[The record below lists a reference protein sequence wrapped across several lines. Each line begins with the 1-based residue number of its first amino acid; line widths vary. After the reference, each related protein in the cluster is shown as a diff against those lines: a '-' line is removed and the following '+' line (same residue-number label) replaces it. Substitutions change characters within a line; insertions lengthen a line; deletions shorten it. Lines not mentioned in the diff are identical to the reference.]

1 MARILGS
8 GVWERIKGG
17 WKTVGAPG
25 VGAFDYGGP
34 WVPTEVGPISAIKL
48 SAYFACIRLLSECM
62 GSLTFQLY
70 DNANNVVQ
78 EHDLYGLL
86 RAKPNSYQTGD
97 AFVSAM
103 AANTIM
109 FGNSMAGIKR
119 YSEGG
124 TPFMLDFYNTELWEV
139 ESDRQGRPSFFL
151 DGKRVDPDNVLHWA
165 GFGLSGYWG
174 IPTLLA
180 AGPTMAMQ
188 RESNAAAAQT
198 FANGLRVGGFFTL
211 PENRNAFGDPQLDKF
226 NSELAKMSQPQNTS
240 KWLPLLPGMGVI
252 QNTQL
257 RIDPVTAELLQSRYF
272 GIEEICRYMGVPPPL
287 IGHTDKASSWASS
300 LTNLNQFLVDYRL
313 LPMAIRFENVIAQK
327 LLGRIDRNRLRPKF
341 NMDSLLRG
349 DIKTRYD
356 MYEIGRQ
363 QGILS
368 ADDCRDRE
376 RLPPIPGGLGNDY
389 TPTGKAAAKPKGNDN
404 GPTA

>member
-1 MARILGS
+1 MARILGG

-62 GSLTFQLY
+62 GSMTFQLY
-70 DNANNVVQ
+70 DGKNNVI
-78 EHDLYGLL
+78 EDHGLYGLL
-86 RAKPNSYQTGD
+86 RARPNLYQTGD

-103 AANTIM
+103 AANNIM
-109 FGNSMAGIKR
+109 FGNSMSKIDRLSNGEA
-119 YSEGG
+119 
-124 TPFMLDFYNTELWEV
+124 FQLDFYNTELWEV
-139 ESDRQGRPSFFL
+139 ESDRQGRPSFFM
-151 DGKRVDPDNVLHWA
+151 DRVKVPNEDVLHWP
-165 GFGLSGYWG
+165 GFGMSGYWG

-180 AGPTMAMQ
+180 AGHTMAMQ
-188 RESNAAAAQT
+188 VESNDAAAQT
-198 FANGLRVGGFFTL
+198 FANGLRVGGFFTI
-211 PENRNAFGDPQLDKF
+211 PENKQAFNDTQLIKF
-226 NSELAKMSQPQNTS
+226 NGELAKMSRPENTS

-300 LTNLNQFLVDYRL
+300 LSELNQFLVDYTL
-313 LPMAIRFENVIAQK
+313 LPKAIRFENVIAQK
-327 LLGRIDRNRLRPKF
+327 LLGRVDRNRLKPKL
-341 NMDSLLRG
+341 NMDALLRG
-349 DIKTRYD
+349 DIETRFN
-356 MYEIGRQ
+356 MYEIGRE

-368 ADDCRDRE
+368 ANDARDRE
-376 RLPPIPGGLGNDY
+376 RLPRIPGGDDY
-389 TPTGKAAAKPKGNDN
+389 TPTGKASKEKKDGQPA
-404 GPTA
+404 

>member
-1 MARILGS
+1 MVRILGG

-62 GSLTFQLY
+62 GSLTFQLL
-70 DNANNVVQ
+70 DNQNRVAN

-86 RAKPNSYQTGD
+86 RAKPNQYQTGD
-97 AFVSAM
+97 AFVGAM
-103 AANTIM
+103 AANKIM
-109 FGNSMAGIKR
+109 FGNSMADIKR
-119 YSEGG
+119 YTPGG
-124 TPFMLDFYNTELWEV
+124 TPYMLDFYNSELWGV
-139 ESDRQGRPSFFL
+139 ESDRQGRPSFSL
-151 DGKRVDPDNVLHWA
+151 DGKSVANDDVLHWP
-165 GFGLSGYWG
+165 GFGMSGYWG

-180 AGPTMAMQ
+180 AGHTMAMQ
-188 RESNAAAAQT
+188 VESNDAAAQT

-211 PENRNAFGDPQLDKF
+211 PENRHAFTQPQLDKF
-226 NSELAKMSQPQNTS
+226 NETLGTMSLPQNTS
-240 KWLPLLPGMGVI
+240 KWMPLLPGMGAI

-300 LTNLNQFLVDYRL
+300 LSNLNQFLVDYTL

-327 LLGRIDRNRLRPKF
+327 LLGRVDRNRLRPKF
-341 NMDSLLRG
+341 NMDALLRG
-349 DIKTRYD
+349 DIKTRFD
-356 MYEIGRQ
+356 VYEIGRE
-363 QGILS
+363 QGIIS
-368 ADDCRDRE
+368 ANDARDRE
-376 RLPPIPGGLGNDY
+376 QMPRIAGGDDY
-389 TPTGKAAAKPKGNDN
+389 TPTGKTPKGAEN
-404 GPTA
+404 GQPA